1 MRKNPMQWDSL
12 PDVLTIRDAAIILHM
27 CETSVRQACVKGK
40 LPAVKIDKLWRI
52 SKSKLQTMFE
62 GGENNEYKNDYRTA
76 PAGH

>member
-52 SKSKLQTMFE
+52 SKAKLRAMFE
-62 GGENNEYKNDYRTA
+62 GADTDER
-76 PAGH
+76 

>member
-1 MRKNPMQWDSL
+1 MRKNPMPWDSL

-52 SKSKLQTMFE
+52 SKAKLEAMFE
-62 GGENNEYKNDYRTA
+62 GGENQ
-76 PAGH
+76 

>member
-52 SKSKLQTMFE
+52 SKAKLQAMFE
-62 GGENNEYKNDYRTA
+62 GADTDER
-76 PAGH
+76 

>member
-40 LPAVKIDKLWRI
+40 LPAVKIEKMWRI
-52 SKSKLQTMFE
+52 SKTKLQAMFE
-62 GGENNEYKNDYRTA
+62 GGENQ
-76 PAGH
+76 

>member
-52 SKSKLQTMFE
+52 SKTKLQAMFE
-62 GGENNEYKNDYRTA
+62 GGDTDEW
-76 PAGH
+76 